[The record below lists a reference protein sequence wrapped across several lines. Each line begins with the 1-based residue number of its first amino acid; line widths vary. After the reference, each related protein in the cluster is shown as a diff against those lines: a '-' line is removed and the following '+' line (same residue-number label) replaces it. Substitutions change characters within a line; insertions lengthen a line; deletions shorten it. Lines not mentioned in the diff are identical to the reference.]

1 MGKKIPKK
9 IYLDYAASTPVAS
22 EVLKAMKP
30 FWSEQFGNPGS
41 LHSFGQEAMTAV
53 DQSREQIAKLIGA
66 QFREIIFTGSATEA
80 NNLVLRGTVMAWR
93 KKNPHLTPRIIVSTI
108 EHEAILETAR
118 SLEGE
123 GVEVVYL
130 PVDSEGVVRMSEL
143 NTSLNERTVL
153 VSIMY
158 GNNEVGT
165 IQPIEE
171 IAKVV
176 GDFRKEK
183 GSLYPLLHTDAAQVF
198 LYRKLRVDE
207 VAVDYATFSGHKMY
221 SPKGVGVLYARQLTQ
236 AQLLSPVMTGGGQ
249 EFGFRSGTEN
259 VPFIVGLA
267 RGMVL
272 GDMHREKETKR
283 LYTLKDF
290 FFKELKKIDRKIL
303 LNGPAIGRGL
313 PHILSISFSK
323 MVTSDLLVYL
333 DLHGVAVST
342 GSACQAR
349 SPKPSH
355 VLKALDFEAGRINR
369 SMRLSFGRGTT
380 SAELSSTVR
389 VIKERLGKR

>member
-1 MGKKIPKK
+1 MKPSSKR

-22 EVLKAMKP
+22 EVLRAMKP

-66 QFREIIFTGSATEA
+66 HFREIIFTGSATEA
-80 NNLVLRGTVMAWR
+80 NNLVIRGTVMAWR
-93 KKNPHLTPRIIVSTI
+93 KKNPHLTPRIIVSST

-118 SLEGE
+118 SLENE

-130 PVDSEGVVRMSEL
+130 PVDSEGAVRMSEL

-165 IQPIEE
+165 IQPIGE
-171 IAKVV
+171 IVKVI
-176 GDFRKEK
+176 GEFRKER
-183 GSLYPLLHTDAAQVF
+183 GSLYPLLHTDAAQTF

-207 VAVDYATFSGHKMY
+207 VIVDYATFSGHKMY
-221 SPKGVGVLYARQLTQ
+221 SPKGVGILYARQLTQ
-236 AQLLSPVMTGGGQ
+236 SQLLSPVMTGGGQ

-259 VPFIVGLA
+259 VPLIVGLA
-267 RGMVL
+267 RGMLL

-283 LYTLKDF
+283 LYALKKSF
-290 FFKELKKIDRKIL
+290 FENLKKIDRKIL
-303 LNGPAIGRGL
+303 LNGPVIERGL
-313 PHILSISFSK
+313 PHILNVSFSTI
-323 MVTSDLLVYL
+323 VASDFLVYF

-355 VLKALDFEAGRINR
+355 VLQALGSEIERINR
-369 SMRLSFGRGTT
+369 SVRFSFGRETT
-380 SAELSSTVR
+380 SAELGS
-389 VIKERLGKR
+389 VIRLIKRRLGKK